1 VISAKSGYRISGRT
15 GVSQLVSIKE
25 SFAGLRAS
33 YARLRPQTIADARP
47 SLDIQPRRWHD
58 LLQQLHPLSA
68 TRKSMTEELT
78 KQRKRLRFRSWHRGM
93 KELDLLL
100 GSFSDQYLE
109 RFDTGQLARF
119 EALLEVPEP
128 ALYAWLVS
136 RTAPPAE
143 LRDDV
148 MELLLEFRYRPP
160 AR

>member
-1 VISAKSGYRISGRT
+1 
-15 GVSQLVSIKE
+15 
-25 SFAGLRAS
+25 
-33 YARLRPQTIADARP
+33 
-47 SLDIQPRRWHD
+47 
-58 LLQQLHPLSA
+58 
-68 TRKSMTEELT
+68 MTEALS

-100 GSFSDQYLE
+100 GNFADQHLE
-109 RFDTGQLARF
+109 RFDSGQLARF

-128 ALYAWLVS
+128 ALYAWLVN

-148 MELLLEFRYRPP
+148 MELLLDFRYRPP